1 MEVQNNL
8 KLFNQIILNKTFYK
22 FIIFVIAYIPISAH
36 AAYQGCEAVNTA
48 YIEDDLCKV
57 EVTNCKENG
66 VTLTTSSDSK
76 LVAICD
82 VKHGVDVCPTVIPRP
97 EWCDLPRCPT
107 NPNEC
112 ANDNEGDGV
121 TNYTN
126 TTSPLGRENNDDA
139 KQEDQANADLIHS
152 CEKTGE
158 TTLRDHK
165 CQMEVT
171 GCKRGDLDVI
181 PPGHTATAAC
191 SIQIGACNRRR
202 PPSCVAYCPTDSN
215 ECANDD
221 ADDNNDNNYINLE
234 AVGGGFVYTPDW
246 ERRNRIS
253 PGKGSNQGGTG
264 I

>member
-1 MEVQNNL
+1 MKIKNNS
-8 KLFNQIILNKTFYK
+8 KLLNQVILNKIIYK
-22 FIIFVIAYIPISAH
+22 LIIFVIAYIPISAH
-36 AAYQGCEAVNTA
+36 AAYQDCETVNAA
-48 YIEDDLCKV
+48 YIEDGLCKA
-57 EVTNCKENG
+57 EVINCKEDG
-66 VTLTTSSDSK
+66 VTITVPDDAKIVATCDIEHALYLIGKDSS
-76 LVAICD
+76 A
-82 VKHGVDVCPTVIPRP
+82 KHNSI
-97 EWCDLPRCPT
+97 RCPT
-107 NPNEC
+107 DPNEC

-191 SIQIGACNRRR
+191 SIQIGACNRAR

-234 AVGGGFVYTPDW
+234 AVGGGFIYTPEGW
-246 ERRNRIS
+246 ERRNRRS